1 MNLTEQYQKLPAQGF
16 GINDF
21 FTINISEFDITCLAW
36 FTSKLLEKYKEFGFV
51 FTLNDKSDYLEA
63 EKDGIKIILSLKNK

>member
-1 MNLTEQYQKLPAQGF
+1 MNISEQYQKLVSQEF

-36 FTSKLLEKYKEFGFV
+36 FTSKLFYKYKDFGFV
-51 FTLNDKSDYLEA
+51 FAFNTKGDYLEA
-63 EKDGIKIILSLKNK
+63 TKDGIKIILSLNKP